1 MLPQE
6 FRVQKFKCIDDT
18 GWVDIKDVTCL
29 IGKNQSGKTAF
40 LEAIEK
46 LNPVYGSGDYQP
58 YDEYPRDEWTQY
70 KQRHEEDPDVV
81 VQAKFRLGDEEIQ
94 EIEREFGDGILVRQE
109 NEDADEDE
117 REEYVEVEVAKN
129 YKSELLWDIDLD
141 ESVYIEKLLEGYD
154 LPGQTKGK
162 LTKADSIDELVTEIE
177 DSTSGNNA
185 LDQILNEVQH
195 GDINIAQNIGSQ
207 ILKSQIPQFLYMGE
221 YHFLEDEISMDQLV
235 KKQNQNELEEGD
247 EIFLS
252 LLSISNLEATELRD
266 NDDWAR
272 IRTDLEAA
280 ANDVT
285 DYVLDYWSQNQNI
298 RLQFDRNYLPE
309 GTSFRWQNERVVEI
323 LVENLDYRA
332 TIPFNQQSR
341 GFRWFFSVFC
351 QFTDLKNQDKDLLV
365 LLDEPGLHLHA
376 RAQQDFLDFLNE
388 ELSPQYPV
396 IYTTHSPFMIDP
408 RRLHRAKMVVS
419 DPGRGTNISDDVM
432 RIGEDTRLPL
442 QNVFE
447 FDLVDTLLIRPQ
459 TLLVEGKS
467 DHSYIYTMSEILDE
481 RGRTSL
487 DRKWTVIPVGSG
499 SNVPTFISLFGG
511 NDLDLAVLLDA
522 DNDVHQR
529 VDNIESRGVMDID
542 NIRDISDFTDEDHG
556 DIEDLFSTDF
566 YMELVNRAY
575 SGELAQ
581 VPDIPDYISTSDF
594 KEDNRHPRIAKRL
607 DTFFERFHINEGKFE
622 HNKPAKYFQD
632 HRDRLKDQLDEESI
646 ENFEAL
652 FEEFNEI
659 LQEIESSEATS

>member
-1 MLPQE
+1 MEAQE
-6 FRVQKFKCIDDT
+6 FRVQKYKCIDDT
-18 GWVDIKDVTCL
+18 GWVDIEDVTCL

-46 LNPVYGSGDYQP
+46 LNPVYGSGGYEP

-70 KQRHEEDPDVV
+70 KRIHEENPAVV
-81 VQAKFRLGDEEIQ
+81 VQAKFQLEDEEIS
-94 EIEREFGDGILVRQE
+94 EVE
-109 NEDADEDE
+109 
-117 REEYVEVEVAKN
+117 EEYGEGVFAIEETEAEGKAEADGGAETVEVEVAKN
-129 YKSELLWDIDLD
+129 YKNEMLWDFDVD
-141 ESVYIEKLLEGYD
+141 EAAFINNLLEDYE

-162 LTKADSIDELVTEIE
+162 LTKAASIEELVEEIE
-177 DSTSGNNA
+177 DSDSDNNA
-185 LDQILNEVQH
+185 LTQILEEIQH
-195 GDINIAQNIGSQ
+195 GDIDLAQEIGSHF
-207 ILKSQIPQFLYMGE
+207 LEPRIPQMLYMGE
-221 YHFLEDEISMDQLV
+221 YHFLEDQISMDRLI
-235 KKQNQNELEEGD
+235 KRQNENALEEGD

-252 LLSISNLEATELRD
+252 LLSISNLEPVELRD

-280 ANDVT
+280 ANEVT

-298 RLQFDRNYLPE
+298 RFQFDRNYLPE
-309 GTSFRWQNERVVEI
+309 DSPFTWKNERVVEV

-351 QFTDLKNQDKDLLV
+351 QFTDLKNQDDDLLV

-388 ELSPQYPV
+388 ELSPQYKV
-396 IYTTHSPFMIDP
+396 LYTTHSPFMIDP
-408 RRLHRAKMVVS
+408 RHLYRAKMVVS
-419 DPGRGTNISDDVM
+419 DPGQGTNISEDVM

-447 FDLVDTLLIRPQ
+447 FGLVDTLLIRPQ

-467 DHSYIYTMSEILDE
+467 DHSYLYTMSQLLEE
-481 RGRTSL
+481 RGRTGL

-499 SNVPTFISLFGG
+499 SNVPTFVSLFGG
-511 NDLDLAVLLDA
+511 NDLDISVLLDA
-522 DNDVHQR
+522 DGNVQQR
-529 VDNIESRGVMDID
+529 VDDIESRGVMDT
-542 NIRDISDFTDEDHG
+542 NHIRDISDFISDDYG

-566 YMELVNRAY
+566 YMELVNRAF
-575 SGELAQ
+575 SAELMQ
-581 VPDIPDYISTSDF
+581 NPDVPDHITTADF
-594 KEDNRHPRIAKRL
+594 KEDNQHPRIAKRL
-607 DTFFERFHINEGKFE
+607 DTYFERFYINDGKFE
-622 HNKPAKYFQD
+622 HNRPAKYFQENRERLE
-632 HRDRLKDQLDEESI
+632 RDLDEESI

-652 FEEFNEI
+652 FEDFNTI
-659 LQEIESSEATS
+659 LEQF